1 MLFNEGAFGVQPLQ
15 DNELA
20 EVSGEFLG
28 IVFRIFKAE
37 VGGGFPWFDLGEGGQ
52 AESEEGGAGKEEA
65 FDHPLT
71 FSLRTRKS
79 R

>member
-1 MLFNEGAFGVQPLQ
+1 
-15 DNELA
+15 
-20 EVSGEFLG
+20 
-28 IVFRIFKAE
+28 
-37 VGGGFPWFDLGEGGQ
+37 LGEGRQ